1 MQTISVPPVLYMNT
15 SSDYIHMGEIS
26 GVFGVKGW
34 VKVFSHTSP
43 REKIVKY
50 KTWLLSSSHAD
61 GQYQAIK
68 VLNGRKQGKGVVAQL
83 EGVTDPDQAYKLI
96 GAEIVIE
103 KKQLPRLAKGEFYWS
118 QLEGLSVVTTKGIDL
133 GKVSWLFETGTN
145 NVLVVKGDRERYIP
159 YIIDEVIIS
168 VDLDNT
174 QMVVDW
180 DPEF

>member
-1 MQTISVPPVLYMNT
+1 MNT

-34 VKVFSHTSP
+34 VKVFSHTAP

-50 KTWLLSSSHAD
+50 KTWLLSRRQND
-61 GQYQAIK
+61 YQATK
-68 VLNGRKQGKGVVAQL
+68 VLNGRRQGKVIVAQL
-83 EGVTDPDQAYKLI
+83 EGVTDPDQAFQLI
-96 GAEIVIE
+96 GTKIVIE
-103 KKQLPRLAKGEFYWS
+103 RKQLPRLAKGQYYWS
-118 QLEGLSVVTTKGIDL
+118 QLEGLSVVTTDGIDL
-133 GKVSWLFETGTN
+133 GKVSWLFETGSN

-168 VDLDNT
+168 VDLYT
-174 QMVVDW
+174 AQIVVNW

>member
-1 MQTISVPPVLYMNT
+1 MKE

-34 VKVFSHTSP
+34 VKVFSHTAP

-50 KTWLLSSSHAD
+50 KTWLLSRSQGD
-61 GQYQAIK
+61 DKYQSIK
-68 VLNGRKQGKGVVAQL
+68 VLNGRRQGKVVVAQL

-96 GAEIVIE
+96 GTDIVIE
-103 KKQLPRLAKGEFYWS
+103 RSQLGRLNKGEYYWS
-118 QLEGLSVVTTKGIDL
+118 ELEGLAVVTTTGVDL
-133 GKVSWLFETGTN
+133 GKVSWLFETGNN

-159 YIIDEVIIS
+159 YITGEVVIS
-168 VDLDNT
+168 VDLQT
-174 QMVVDW
+174 SQMVVDW